1 MLLAVNF
8 SKHLQG
14 ADSSNSTAF
23 REIAA
28 ACEAGWPRR
37 ISASSA
43 LHLAHNRA
51 ETLESSRPEIDR
63 SAPSSSAVCSGS
75 LMRRGASPTK
85 DAPTTCATGRIYPM
99 RFLIPKVKTKTPA
112 KRGAEAFTG
121 VFSYAGMPYDIAE
134 HNMRLSRAR

>member
-1 MLLAVNF
+1 MAAMAAWLTFEHAQDVVLAQDEMLLAVNF
-8 SKHLQG
+8 SEHLQG

-51 ETLESSRPEIDR
+51 ETLESSRPLGALPFHLAPAQRGSCSPRRLTEFGR
-63 SAPSSSAVCSGS
+63 RPGLPSADFCTA
-75 LMRRGASPTK
+75 
-85 DAPTTCATGRIYPM
+85 
-99 RFLIPKVKTKTPA
+99 
-112 KRGAEAFTG
+112 
-121 VFSYAGMPYDIAE
+121 
-134 HNMRLSRAR
+134 LSCG

>member
-28 ACEAGWPRR
+28 ACEAGWRQR

-63 SAPSSSAVCSGS
+63 SAPCRSIWHPRSAVRVARAGS
-75 LMRRGASPTK
+75 RSSDVDPAFHPPIFASL
-85 DAPTTCATGRIYPM
+85 
-99 RFLIPKVKTKTPA
+99 FLA
-112 KRGAEAFTG
+112 GEE
-121 VFSYAGMPYDIAE
+121 FSP
-134 HNMRLSRAR
+134 L